1 MNGFTKRIIAA
12 IMTITMFCGF
22 ILSSDITCFNVKASA
37 NSSLQSSYKIGDS
50 FWFGHYPQERENN
63 VNILTEL
70 NNQYDLYK
78 QSLKPIGSPDPDER
92 CYSIEGVQYFKIKGN
107 WYKYSQIE
115 WQIMD
120 IEDKAVLLV
129 SKKVLDYQQYNSS
142 GKATTWENCSLNKW
156 LNTTFIEKAFSKTE
170 KSFIKKNIIEGAS
183 NKIFILSYA
192 DAQNPK
198 YGFSSDPTY
207 DDPMRRTSG
216 TDFAVDS
223 GSGGGMC
230 RWILRED
237 GIASQ
242 FHYALDGENEGCI
255 GECHGTVGISTY
267 MGVRPAI
274 RVNQT
279 VESTGK
285 ETVFTQGGTT
295 GKVYLDFQN
304 RFFADDSKTY
314 IHELARFCSQFVTI
328 GYGKKFEINNA
339 LKSIGFENIEIEKST
354 GRDQVNYFIAQRRIF
369 PSGNYNSSYTLI
381 FIGLIGSHRDQW
393 YSNFDPEGLYSES
406 GVTDCPPKTVHRG
419 FWDAKVFAHR
429 NLEKYINSLSK
440 KNPEIL
446 SNGKVKLLI
455 AGHSRGAAASNL
467 LAADII
473 DANGINIGKYSECSK
488 NLCRISND
496 NVYTYAFATPNSSA
510 QKENG
515 SYIRNRDCYKRIFNI
530 VNPEDFVTKVM
541 PTSSGWE
548 FGNFGTT
555 YSIPSKS
562 TYDPGSYNKILNKM
576 QVYYKQMTEG
586 AEYHPYKNGI
596 NDVDKIISTFTKYI
610 DFVGKPDDKGVA
622 YGGFYNHVDK
632 FKHEMNMMTGVIPV
646 SPFFFFKNVLCPF
659 VAKAPA
665 KDCADAVG
673 WILGIILSLNSHTLY
688 RDFVYFF
695 ISKEAIGM
703 LSNKVIPNNNILN
716 EYFADAHTAETYC
729 AFMMAMSSAEIKADK
744 KPKKYSSK
752 CPVDIEI
759 YYKPTGELVGRI
771 INNIVD
777 EEVAAK
783 DNAVTI
789 FVDGDEKAFYL
800 PNEQDYE
807 VKIIGNDNGTMDFS
821 VSTIDDNEGELERT
835 NYYDVEI
842 KDGASLVY
850 NQADS
855 GEVSL
860 TDENNDVVNVDEILT
875 NDNFN
880 AININISTEG
890 IGNAGEYLSAT
901 KGDYISLNAETDI
914 NNSFLGWYENDVLVS
929 TECNYS
935 FVAKQDRNLVAKFTN
950 VFVDATGIGLSED
963 SVTLNRFGENCYAL
977 MHCSVSPS
985 NATNQSVVWSSS
997 DETVATVNESGLV
1010 VSVSPGTA
1018 VITATTVDGK
1028 YTSSC
1033 IVTVKNNL
1041 GDVNDD
1047 GYINSS
1053 DALQVLQIS
1062 VEQIETTDEMLEA
1075 ADVCKD
1081 TSINSIDA
1089 LMILMYSVG
1098 DITSFD

>member
-22 ILSSDITCFNVKASA
+22 ILSSDLICFNVKASA
-37 NSSLQSSYKIGDS
+37 NSSLQSNYKIGDS
-50 FWFGHYPQERENN
+50 FWFGHYPQER
-63 VNILTEL
+63 VNDQKLITALD
-70 NNQYDLYK
+70 QA
-78 QSLKPIGSPDPDER
+78 LKPVDSLLSNE
-92 CYSIEGVQYFKIKGN
+92 QYYNYGNNAYCKINGI
-107 WYKYSQIE
+107 WYIISQIE

-142 GKATTWENCSLNKW
+142 GKATTWEKCSLNKW

-207 DDPMRRTSG
+207 NDPMRRTSG

-285 ETVFTQGGTT
+285 ETVFTT

-314 IHELARFCSQFVTI
+314 THELARFCSQFVTI

-339 LKSIGFENIEIEKST
+339 LKSIGFENIEIENST
-354 GRDQVNYFIAQRRIF
+354 GRNQVNYFIAQRKVF

-381 FIGLIGSHRDQW
+381 FIGLIGSHHDQW
-393 YSNFDPEGLYSES
+393 YSNFDPEGHDIKS
-406 GVTDCPPKTVHRG
+406 GVTDCPKTVHRG
-419 FWDAKVFAHR
+419 FWDAKVFAHK

-488 NLCRISND
+488 NFCRISND

-541 PTSSGWE
+541 PTSSGWG

-610 DFVGKPDDKGVA
+610 DFVGETDDKEFVGETDDKDVT
-622 YGGFYNHVDK
+622 YGGFYDNVDK
-632 FKHEMNMMTGVIPV
+632 FKRDMNI
-646 SPFFFFKNVLCPF
+646 SPFEFFKYVLCPF

-665 KDCADAVG
+665 KVCAGALG
-673 WILGIILSLNSHTLY
+673 SILGIISSPNSHTLY
-688 RDFVYFF
+688 KDFIYFF
-695 ISKEAIGM
+695 LSKEALGM
-703 LSNKVIPNNNILN
+703 LANKIIPNNNVLN

-759 YYKPTGELVGRI
+759 YYKLTGELVGRI

-789 FVDGDEKAFYL
+789 FVDGDEKVFYL

-821 VSTIDDNEGELERT
+821 VSTIDDNEGEVERT

-950 VFVDATGIGLSED
+950 VFVDVTEIGLLED

-997 DETVATVNESGLV
+997 DETVATVDESGLV

-1028 YTSSC
+1028 YTASC

-1047 GYINSS
+1047 GRINSS

-1062 VEQIETTDEMLEA
+1062 VEQIETNDEMLEA

-1098 DITSFD
+1098 DITSFE